1 MKIKIIENITIP
13 IPESYKDCIL
23 LAQSDY
29 YRYTGKVTGLFGMLY
44 YTLRHPLFAF
54 SFWLRMSSYKS
65 RILVLGGG
73 N

>member
-13 IPESYKDCIL
+13 IPESYKDCIS

-29 YRYTGKVTGLFGMLY
+29 YRYTGKVAGLFGMLY
-44 YTLRHPLFAF
+44 YALGHPLFAF

-65 RILVLGGG
+65 RIPILGG
-73 N
+73 